1 MSVQRAVSDALE
13 PTPVGGL
20 DACLEACSCDAN
32 RSGVLRWR
40 RRCADIAAVFVW
52 DVDMP
57 TPLPRSLWPP
67 DVIRWTVG
75 TATAVPRRVLDLLGA
90 AEAVV
95 TRAGELVDRT
105 ERLIGDAADAVADAR
120 RVTAAAEEQVV
131 ATRPL
136 VRFLEE
142 FSAHEVQAAI
152 SLVDELPRLS
162 RHLNEDILPILATL
176 RQVGPDLHELLAVAN
191 DVRQAI
197 LGIPGF
203 DFLRRRGEGKDD
215 REPDAES

>member
-1 MSVQRAVSDALE
+1 M
-13 PTPVGGL
+13 G
-20 DACLEACSCDAN
+20 
-32 RSGVLRWR
+32 
-40 RRCADIAAVFVW
+40 
-52 DVDMP
+52 MP
-57 TPLPRSLWPP
+57 TPYPRSLWPP

-75 TATAVPRRVLDLLGA
+75 TATAVPRRVLDLLSA

-95 TRAGELVDRT
+95 AQAGELVDRT
-105 ERLIGDAADAVADAR
+105 ERIIGDAEDAVAEAR

-131 ATRPL
+131 AAKPILT
-136 VRFLEE
+136 FLQE

-162 RHLNEDILPILATL
+162 RHLNEDVLPILATL
-176 RQVGPDLHELLAVAN
+176 RQVGPDLHELLEVAN

-203 DFLRRRGEGKDD
+203 EFLRRRGEGKDS
-215 REPDAES
+215 ESTDTD